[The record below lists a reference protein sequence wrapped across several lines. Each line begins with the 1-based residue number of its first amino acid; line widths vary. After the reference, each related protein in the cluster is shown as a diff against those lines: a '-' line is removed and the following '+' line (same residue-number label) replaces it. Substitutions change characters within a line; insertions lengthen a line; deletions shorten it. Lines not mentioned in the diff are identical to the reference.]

1 MELGLGGKVALVAAG
16 SRGIGRA
23 TALQLSKEGAAVAL
37 CARGR
42 EDLMRTVEDCEGPAI
57 GVQADVSKP
66 DEVER
71 FVEDT
76 LDAFEG
82 VDVLVNNA
90 GGPPRGGFEDVDPE
104 DFREA
109 LDLNLMST
117 INLTK
122 ECLPHLKSGD
132 WGRIINITSISA
144 KEPLD
149 DLVLSNTARAGVLGA
164 AKTLSRE
171 VAGEDVTV
179 NSVLPGLTGTDRLH
193 DLIREQASE
202 SDQSFEEARKESE
215 SNIPMGRWGDP
226 DEIAD
231 VITFLASER
240 ASYVTGTALQ
250 VDGGF
255 LSGLL

>member
-1 MELGLGGKVALVAAG
+1 MEFGLDGKVALVAAG

-23 TALQLSKEGAAVAL
+23 TALQLSKEGAALAI
-37 CARGR
+37 CARGE
-42 EDLMRTVEDCEGPAI
+42 EDLMRTVEDCQGPSI
-57 GVQADVSKP
+57 GVQADVSNP
-66 DEVER
+66 GDVER
-71 FVEDT
+71 FVQDA

-82 VDVLVNNA
+82 IDVLINNA
-90 GGPPRGGFEDVDPE
+90 GGPPRGGFEDVNSE
-104 DFREA
+104 AFREA
-109 LDLNLMST
+109 LNLNLMST
-117 INLTK
+117 INLTQ

-144 KEPLD
+144 KEPLE

-171 VAGEDVTV
+171 VAENDVTV

-193 DLIREQASE
+193 NLIREQASE
-202 SDQSFEEARKESE
+202 SKKSFEKAREDSE
-215 SNIPMGRWGDP
+215 SNIPMGRWGEP
-226 DEIAD
+226 DELAD

-250 VDGGF
+250 VDGG
-255 LSGLL
+255 LVSGLL

>member
-1 MELGLGGKVALVAAG
+1 MELGLEGKVALVAAG

-23 TALQLSKEGAAVAL
+23 TALQLSREGAALAI
-37 CARGR
+37 CARGQ
-42 EDLMRTVEDCEGPAI
+42 EDLMKTVEDCEGPAI
-57 GVQADVSKP
+57 GVQADVS
-66 DEVER
+66 DADDVER
-71 FVEDT
+71 FVSDA

-82 VDVLVNNA
+82 IDVLVNNA
-90 GGPPRGGFEDVDPE
+90 GGPPRGGFEDVDSE

-122 ECLPHLKSGD
+122 ECLTHLKSGD
-132 WGRIINITSISA
+132 WGRVINITSISA
-144 KEPLD
+144 KEPLE
-149 DLVLSNTARAGVLGA
+149 DLVLSNTARSGVLGA
-164 AKTLSRE
+164 AKTLSQE
-171 VAGEDVTV
+171 VADADVTV

-202 SDQSFEEARKESE
+202 SGQSFEQAREESE
-215 SNIPMGRWGDP
+215 AKVPMGRWGKP
-226 DEIAD
+226 DELAD

-250 VDGGF
+250 IDGG
-255 LSGLL
+255 LVSGLL